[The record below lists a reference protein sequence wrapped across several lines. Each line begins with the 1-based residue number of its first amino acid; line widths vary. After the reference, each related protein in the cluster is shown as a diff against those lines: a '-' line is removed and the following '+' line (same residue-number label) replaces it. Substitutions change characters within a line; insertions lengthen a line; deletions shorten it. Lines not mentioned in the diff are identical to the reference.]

1 MLCRM
6 ELVQPAL
13 VSSTGVMEQRGITW
27 GGTLTEG
34 FDGGR
39 MPEAPAL
46 AGTVVI
52 STTAD
57 PTPAVMARPAR
68 ANNLDKARAPVWCC
82 RVTLPLPPRAQE
94 MDQPGQR
101 NISTRSSDGPP
112 VPFSNVRS

>member
-1 MLCRM
+1 
-6 ELVQPAL
+6 
-13 VSSTGVMEQRGITW
+13 VMEQRGMTW
-27 GGTLTEG
+27 GGTLTDG

-46 AGTVVI
+46 AGTVLI
-52 STTAD
+52 STMAE

-68 ANNLDKARAPVWCC
+68 ASNLDTARAPVWYC

-101 NISTRSSDGPP
+101 NIFDPLIGWAPGTIFERPLCD
-112 VPFSNVRS
+112 RDR